1 MMWVCEDSEDV
12 CENLCAGINISK
24 RSGFCSG
31 SCEVHSEYK
40 NPLKSLKCPWCQ
52 SRTSSIYSGQYR
64 HHGARRLNI
73 QRAKHWKK
81 KAKKKR
87 RNRKLLLLLLSALY
101 LPFLSS
107 FLTDHSLPLSL
118 LCSLSQVP
126 CSCSWFMG
134 FVFNFHLF
142 FWVCL
147 FFYFRPFL
155 GLWRVSCKK

>member
-40 NPLKSLKCPWCQ
+40 NPQRVSNALDVKAERHLH
-52 SRTSSIYSGQYR
+52 TLGSIVIIAQDDQIYNAHSTE
-64 HHGARRLNI
+64 
-73 QRAKHWKK
+73 KK
-81 KAKKKR
+81 KGQKKR
-87 RNRKLLLLLLSALY
+87 RNRKLLLFLLSALY

>member
-1 MMWVCEDSEDV
+1 MYAKICVQVSTFRNGADFAPGHVRSTQSIKILKESQMP
-12 CENLCAGINISK
+12 LMSK
-24 RSGFCSG
+24 QN
-31 SCEVHSEYK
+31 VIYI
-40 NPLKSLKCPWCQ
+40 LWAV
-52 SRTSSIYSGQYR
+52 SSSWHKTIKYTTR
-64 HHGARRLNI
+64 KTL
-73 QRAKHWKK
+73 KK
-81 KAKKKR
+81 KKSQKKR